1 MDSAACKQCGETK
14 SLEAFTTDR
23 NSIKNVCKACRA
35 AKERERRA
43 SNATRTL
50 IEEPASKRCT
60 SCGAHMGPSQFATDR
75 TRTDGLQSTCRG
87 CSNARQKKRD
97 EEVAKHRRT
106 ITARVLEQQ
115 HHCCPACGRD
125 RVQSSQQIG
134 KSKMVWTSN
143 WTVMDAAHASLIVGW
158 LKKEGWAWD
167 PRNHP
172 KMIVGVTHP
181 TMTATS
187 LAKWFV
193 SQPDGERRV
202 QEMKQRIQEMVAICK
217 GCYGKYAD
225 AAGVIKQKGTQH

>member
-1 MDSAACKQCGETK
+1 
-14 SLEAFTTDR
+14 
-23 NSIKNVCKACRA
+23 
-35 AKERERRA
+35 
-43 SNATRTL
+43 
-50 IEEPASKRCT
+50 
-60 SCGAHMGPSQFATDR
+60 
-75 TRTDGLQSTCRG
+75 
-87 CSNARQKKRD
+87 
-97 EEVAKHRRT
+97 
-106 ITARVLEQQ
+106 
-115 HHCCPACGRD
+115 
-125 RVQSSQQIG
+125 
-134 KSKMVWTSN
+134 
-143 WTVMDAAHASLIVGW
+143 MDAAHASLIVGW